1 MAKRNY
7 ILAHSN
13 LSVLSE
19 FLVLI
24 AIKSQPPWTRRIHQ
38 EHNGKLNLD
47 VFCTKVLCDSLIFL

>member
-1 MAKRNY
+1 MAKPNY

-24 AIKSQPPWTRRIHQ
+24 VVKKSTTMDTKNSPGTQWPIKF
-38 EHNGKLNLD
+38 G
-47 VFCTKVLCDSLIFL
+47 CFLY